1 MSEPGTAVAL
11 VLAGGGA
18 RGAYEVGALSVLLP
32 ELERRGQRPRILL
45 GTSIGALN
53 AGFLAAQAH
62 LPAEEVMAAARTI
75 WERVQWEQVARGP
88 LSGASLRRVWQALC
102 QVLGVGGARLESLL
116 DPRPL
121 HATLRSWID
130 FAQVEGNVRT
140 GRVDVAGVVATSAL
154 TGRSVVFHH
163 GGQSPRSDD
172 RRAIDYVATC
182 LREEHVLAS
191 SAIPAVFPAVRVAE
205 PEPARGW
212 YYDGGTRLNTPIRP
226 ALDFRADRV
235 VVVALNAV
243 GGNRPAAPAGGNRP
257 AAPADGARPD
267 ALAGEDRP
275 DALVGISQVLT
286 GMFTDQLVAD
296 VQTLATVNRVLGGA
310 AAYTDRTPT
319 DGRARAVPYVVVA
332 PQRRDAI
339 ARCALAVVR
348 ELDATV
354 GSVLRH
360 RDVAALAR
368 VVDGDADVRHAD
380 LLSLLLFTPEFSRA
394 LIALGQEDAH
404 RWLARPHDLDDLWQV
419 GPLPGA

>member
-62 LPAEEVMAAARTI
+62 LPADEVMQAARTI

-102 QVLGVGGARLESLL
+102 QVLGVGGARVESLL

-130 FAQVEGNVRT
+130 FAQVEANVRA
-140 GRVDVAGVVATSAL
+140 GRVDVAGVVATSVL
-154 TGRSVVFHH
+154 TGRSVVFHR
-163 GGQSPRSDD
+163 GAESPRSDD
-172 RRAIDYVATC
+172 RRGIDYVATC

-205 PEPARGW
+205 PERARGW

-243 GGNRPAAPAGGNRP
+243 GG
-257 AAPADGARPD
+257 DRPD

-286 GMFTDQLVAD
+286 GIFTDQLVAD

-319 DGRARAVPYVVVA
+319 EGRARAVPYVVVA

-348 ELDATV
+348 ELDATA

-360 RDVAALAR
+360 RDIAALAR

-394 LIALGQEDAH
+394 LIALGQDDAH
-404 RWLARPHDLDDLWQV
+404 HWLATPHDLDDLWQV
-419 GPLPGA
+419 GPLPAA